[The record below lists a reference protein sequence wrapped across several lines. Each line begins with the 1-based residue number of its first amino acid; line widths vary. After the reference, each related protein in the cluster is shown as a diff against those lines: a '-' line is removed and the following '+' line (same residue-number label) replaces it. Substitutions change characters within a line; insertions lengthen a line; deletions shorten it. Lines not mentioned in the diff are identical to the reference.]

1 MALHNLDWGEKSA
14 RPIKRSK
21 RKDKKLW
28 IEQGEYEG
36 FKEMDPEWPHE
47 WGSRRADKCIPVW
60 EEQ

>member
-28 IEQGEYEG
+28 IEQREYEG
-36 FKEMDPEWPHE
+36 FKEVDP
-47 WGSRRADKCIPVW
+47 
-60 EEQ
+60 

>member
-28 IEQGEYEG
+28 IEQGEYER
-36 FKEMDPEWPHE
+36 FKEMD
-47 WGSRRADKCIPVW
+47 S
-60 EEQ
+60 

>member
-28 IEQGEYEG
+28 VEHTKSMG
-36 FKEMDPEWPHE
+36 
-47 WGSRRADKCIPVW
+47 
-60 EEQ
+60 

>member
-28 IEQGEYEG
+28 IEQGKYER
-36 FKEMDPEWPHE
+36 FKEMD
-47 WGSRRADKCIPVW
+47 S
-60 EEQ
+60 

>member
-1 MALHNLDWGEKSA
+1 MALHNLDWGEKNA

-36 FKEMDPEWPHE
+36 FKEVDP
-47 WGSRRADKCIPVW
+47 K
-60 EEQ
+60 